1 MAKRQATDK
10 QLEALAKGREKLQ
23 QGQHGRKRH
32 SLLSGIGSF
41 ALPSW
46 EDAQILSVFEK
57 AGLFLI
63 GYIGGKETD
72 RRFIKSGDQTGF
84 KKFIGPVLTAGGG
97 ILLANQEG
105 EVLRYIGYGLT
116 TAGAVTAV
124 NNALGKGKDITN
136 LETLKGFSLGD
147 LLSGKA
153 EFPVYRDPVI
163 LKLPP
168 YKPSL
173 PDLDVTEK
181 VSGAEEQSKEEPSV
195 EELKGEDD
203 ETTLI

>member
-1 MAKRQATDK
+1 MAKKRRKKRQQTSPVHAGKTLHHRK
-10 QLEALAKGREKLQ
+10 
-23 QGQHGRKRH
+23 HGRRRH
-32 SLLSGIGSF
+32 SLLSGLGSF
-41 ALPSW
+41 AMPSW

-63 GYIGGKETD
+63 GYIGGKEAD
-72 RRFIKSGDQTGF
+72 RRFIKSGDQAGF

-97 ILLANQEG
+97 LVLANQKG
-105 EVLRYIGYGLT
+105 EILRYIGYGLT
-116 TAGAVTAV
+116 TAGVVTAA

-147 LLSGKA
+147 LLGGKT
-153 EFPVYRDPVI
+153 EFPVYRDPVV

-173 PDLDVTEK
+173 PEPDM
-181 VSGAEEQSKEEPSV
+181 SGGSPDQEADADN
-195 EELKGEDD
+195 ELMS
-203 ETTLI
+203 TLI